1 MTQYTHM
8 VEVEVSED
16 GTQTVTPSVLFGLIS
31 HLNRVGS
38 LSKDRVMSYTE
49 VTTGNYSSESF
60 IILRC
65 SGGSIIRYVK
75 DHLGGEDYFDNFSGY
90 NTVKIQKTSLFG
102 RYKKAVDV
110 AQTERMIHQ
119 NEIYESRKLSKSA
132 TKSITKAVKKDL
144 GKALKI
150 KPKLKSRSKSKS
162 KPKRKRR

>member
-1 MTQYTHM
+1 MGKYIHTI
-8 VEVEVSED
+8 EVKVDED
-16 GTQTVTPSVLFGLIS
+16 GTQTVAPSILFGLIS

-49 VTTGNYSSESF
+49 VTTGNDYNTF
-60 IILRC
+60 IILNC

-75 DHLGGEDYFDNFSGY
+75 DHLGGEEYFDNFSAH
-90 NTVKIQKTSLFG
+90 NTVRIAKDHLYGK
-102 RYKKAVDV
+102 YAKVVEV

-119 NEIYESRKLSKSA
+119 NEMYASRRLSRSA

-150 KPKLKSRSKSKS
+150 KPKSRSKSKS

>member
-38 LSKDRVMSYTE
+38 LSKDRVVSYTE
-49 VTTGNYSSESF
+49 VTTGSYSSESF

-75 DHLGGEDYFDNFSGY
+75 DHLDGEDYFDNFSGY

-110 AQTERMIHQ
+110 AQTERMIYQ

-150 KPKLKSRSKSKS
+150 KPKSRSKSKS